1 MFNILWNVYVFSTTY
16 MALDE
21 FDPAKC
27 VIDGPDANIT
37 LRNEDKWI
45 LSRVNSLAKEVG
57 EAINDVHFHLATRAI
72 NNFILE
78 DLSRW
83 YVRLIRG
90 RTWVESD
97 DPDKLGAYYSL
108 YTTLNTLIHLM
119 APITPHLSEEIYEN
133 LVKNLDDEA
142 VESIHMD
149 DWMYDDALID
159 EELEAKMDYVRDV
172 IEAAARARDV
182 ARYKLRWPVSDITVV
197 SQDEGILESVSYL
210 EDVIKD
216 QSNTKELITASEFEN
231 LTFIAKP
238 NLKTLG
244 PRLKGDMGIVQKFFA
259 QAKADGIGNSIK
271 DSLDST
277 GKYVVRGEDRE
288 GNLKEIELS
297 NTKITPEILSEAMAR
312 ELIRRIQDMRKDMD
326 LDVEANIGVMV
337 NTNAEFKE
345 LVEKQSDLISEEV
358 RAKSLVIFDG
368 EACEVCTLK
377 GTEENVDD
385 DISVEYSKEWI
396 IEDNKVIISVVKL
409 I

>member
-1 MFNILWNVYVFSTTY
+1 
-16 MALDE
+16 
-21 FDPAKC
+21 
-27 VIDGPDANIT
+27 
-37 LRNEDKWI
+37 
-45 LSRVNSLAKEVG
+45 
-57 EAINDVHFHLATRAI
+57 
-72 NNFILE
+72 
-78 DLSRW
+78 
-83 YVRLIRG
+83 
-90 RTWVESD
+90 
-97 DPDKLGAYYSL
+97 
-108 YTTLNTLIHLM
+108 
-119 APITPHLSEEIYEN
+119 
-133 LVKNLDDEA
+133 
-142 VESIHMD
+142 
-149 DWMYDDALID
+149 
-159 EELEAKMDYVRDV
+159 
-172 IEAAARARDV
+172 
-182 ARYKLRWPVSDITVV
+182 
-197 SQDEGILESVSYL
+197 
-210 EDVIKD
+210 
-216 QSNTKELITASEFEN
+216 
-231 LTFIAKP
+231 
-238 NLKTLG
+238 
-244 PRLKGDMGIVQKFFA
+244 MGIVQKFFA

-297 NTKITPEILSEAMAR
+297 VDDVLYETELPDDVVSAEFTGGNVFVNTKITPEILSEAMAR